1 MKRISILSPLLLALP
16 LSFAA
21 CDVDKDDGAETGAAS
36 GDDENDDDVDD
47 GDDDEPDQGGSS
59 SAGSG
64 EDPTDADDE
73 PDDEDP
79 GDETGDD
86 GTDGD
91 TDGSET
97 DGEETD
103 GEDTDDTGKI
113 EDANGIA
120 MLHGEIPP
128 IDDGEGGS
136 DTSGS
141 GGDSGIPDDAVL
153 VVLDGTGA
161 ATCKAPW
168 NGPDCGGNWRIS
180 FTLLPEMQQ
189 PGTYDLFDEAMGSFS
204 FADAPHPE
212 GDCPWGG
219 GSLGGTLVIE
229 SVDDEVVIGHIEDA
243 DAFDFDANV
252 AFVAPRC

>member
-1 MKRISILSPLLLALP
+1 MHNFHQLFCAATEYACGYRSRRNRYMHPESWREFVALVVPDISLVMESPAW
-16 LSFAA
+16 
-21 CDVDKDDGAETGAAS
+21 
-36 GDDENDDDVDD
+36 NDA
-47 GDDDEPDQGGSS
+47 GDDD
-59 SAGSG
+59 
-64 EDPTDADDE
+64 
-73 PDDEDP
+73 
-79 GDETGDD
+79 
-86 GTDGD
+86 TDGD